1 MCPSDELLS
10 SGTSTTGQR
19 ESAKALG
26 SSVCSQAALGIAMKQ
41 GNGTRRKLQEA
52 NINYDEDVAKPDNG
66 EAGHEVKALEALNT
80 AYRRLSRILSE
91 EIDRSKKNVDR
102 MSHLG
107 GRLRW
112 VSERQKLIRTALQ
125 GGPAYAAYLCGDCQQ
140 LPAVRSLAEM
150 AARLAHDSAAYPTT
164 LNLLN
169 YIDHELGWT
178 PLSRSA

>member
-1 MCPSDELLS
+1 
-10 SGTSTTGQR
+10 
-19 ESAKALG
+19 
-26 SSVCSQAALGIAMKQ
+26 MKQ
-41 GNGTRRKLQEA
+41 SNGTRRKVQETKSSQA
-52 NINYDEDVAKPDNG
+52 EPAVKRPNG
-66 EAGHEVKALEALNT
+66 EVELEVKALEALNT

-102 MSHLG
+102 MTDLG

-112 VSERQKLIRTALQ
+112 VSERQKLVRTALQ

-140 LPAVRSLAEM
+140 LPEVHSLAEM
-150 AARLAHDSAAYPTT
+150 AAKLAHDSEAFPTT

-178 PLSRSA
+178 PLSKSA